1 LKLKKTIRKAL
12 VLTGWSLVGCGMI
25 VLLAAAKRKQQHHYC
40 RQVIVSIHGDKY
52 YIDKSDILKEL
63 QSGTNGSLIHKP
75 VTDFDLSVL
84 EKRLENLSWIKDA
97 ELYFDSKDVLH
108 ATVSEREPIA
118 RVFTTAGSTFYLD
131 SAGKRLP
138 LLNKVSARVPVVTNF
153 INAKR
158 LNGADSALLKDV
170 KDLVAYIS
178 ADDFW
183 KAQIAQIDITPAH
196 TFELIPVVGNH
207 TIRLGTAENFREKLQ
222 RLFVF
227 YQQVLSKTG
236 FDKYAVIDVQ
246 YDGQVVA
253 SQKGNV
259 SAVDSVQLQKNIQE
273 LVDKARMQQLNDS
286 LAVVQKVES
295 LKADSTTS
303 QPIKTKAI
311 VENKAP
317 VLKIKPAVAKPKAT
331 PKPVAKKAIEKQGK
345 PKAVMKKKNEY

>member
-1 LKLKKTIRKAL
+1 LKLKKTIRKVL
-12 VLTGWSLVGCGMI
+12 VVTGWSLVGCGMI

-40 RQVIVSIHGDKY
+40 RKVVVSIQGDKFY
-52 YIDKSDILKEL
+52 FDKSDILKEL
-63 QSGTNGSLIHKP
+63 QSGSNSSLIHKP
-75 VTDFDLSVL
+75 VSDFDLSIL

-108 ATVSEREPIA
+108 ASVSEREPIA
-118 RVFTTAGSTFYLD
+118 RVFTTSGATFYLD

-153 INAKR
+153 MAAKR

-170 KDLVAYIS
+170 KELVAYIS
-178 ADDFW
+178 AYDFW
-183 KAQIAQIDITPAH
+183 KAQIAQIDITPAR

-207 TIRLGTAENFREKLQ
+207 TIRLGTAENFQEKLQ
-222 RLFVF
+222 RLFLF

-236 FDKYAVIDVQ
+236 FDKYAIIDVQ

-253 SQKGNV
+253 SQKGTA

-273 LVDKARMQQLNDS
+273 LVERARMQQFNDS
-286 LAVVQKVES
+286 LATVQKVEAM
-295 LKADSTTS
+295 KVDSSTS
-303 QPIKTKAI
+303 QTIKTKAVI
-311 VENKAP
+311 ENKTP
-317 VLKIKPAVAKPKAT
+317 VIKAKPAAAKPKVT
-331 PKPVAKKAIEKQGK
+331 LKPVAKKAVEKPGK